1 MFTVD
6 LLDMSSFL
14 CVFDFKTL
22 IRFLV
27 VRQLISRELQIK
39 SDPDL
44 QFISLL
50 FSETNT
56 CYFLPHDT
64 QKNIGRNIVF

>member
-6 LLDMSSFL
+6 LLDMSSFS

-27 VRQLISRELQIK
+27 VRQLISREL
-39 SDPDL
+39 
-44 QFISLL
+44 
-50 FSETNT
+50 
-56 CYFLPHDT
+56 
-64 QKNIGRNIVF
+64 